1 MKRLAKIFS
10 TFIALDFALIASA
23 NNGTNSGLTPLSL
36 SDCNINKSTD
46 TVEILVSEV
55 PGHSFITC
63 NAQVVA
69 LNPSR
74 ELFINEMNVAPRPT
88 SPWVI
93 NTDGGESFACRDSL
107 DNCRV
112 LYQQ

>member
-23 NNGTNSGLTPLSL
+23 NNGTSPGLTALGL
-36 SDCNINKSTD
+36 SDCNVSKSTE
-46 TVEILVSEV
+46 TVEVLVSEV

-63 NAQVVA
+63 NARVVA
-69 LNPSR
+69 VNPSR

-88 SPWVI
+88 SPWV
-93 NTDGGESFACRDSL
+93 TSSDGGESFVCRDSL